1 MFIATHFINLECA
14 LSYMIIPDI
23 YNIYLEMICTMMLLM
38 IFFKCIKNLGLYLK
52 TKKKL
57 KFAYKYLSRT
67 QLALLLSGWWQ
78 ADKMIR
84 CKNKTQRRIHQEGLN
99 KKNYCT
105 RMYASTKS
113 PLRSNVCT
121 KVWAHGYI
129 ILQVVCDMDTCCQGL
144 SGFVRKNL

>member
-84 CKNKTQRRIHQEGLN
+84 CKNKTQKRVQQAGIN
-99 KKNYCT
+99 KKNYCPRT
-105 RMYASTKS
+105 YAPKKS
-113 PLRSNVCT
+113 PQRSIVRF
-121 KVWAHGYI
+121 KVWANGYV
-129 ILQVVCDMDTCCQGL
+129 ILQDMCATINTCCQGL
-144 SGFVRKNL
+144 SENPL